1 MEGSHFEVLKD
12 YLRLTRPANLFFIA
26 TLMVLMEK
34 WVAVPVLQH
43 YWHLPEQLPVSL
55 LILLSAATVLI
66 AAGGYVI
73 NDYFDIKIDRIN
85 RPDTLIVANTIG
97 KPQTMRYYSIITG
110 LGVIVGLIAAWLCH
124 SWTLAMIFVMTPGLL
139 WFYSA
144 SYKRQFV
151 IGNLIV
157 AFSAALTPLLIALA
171 NEAYMLHR
179 VGEMVLSVGVPQ
191 MLYVWIGG
199 FAAFAFVM
207 TWLREVVKDLQDQE
221 GDREL
226 ECHSLP
232 IVLGEMWTKIIVTI
246 VMLMAMAASVWLI
259 FFVLPFPTVWTGLNV
274 RYWIC
279 VWMIPMLGEIA
290 LLWSAKIPSD
300 YKTAQ
305 QLLKWIMLMGTL
317 YSFVILRCI

>member
-1 MEGSHFEVLKD
+1 MEGSRFEILKD
-12 YLRLTRPANLFFIA
+12 YLRLTRPANLFFIVV
-26 TLMVLMEK
+26 LMTLMEK
-34 WVAVPVLQH
+34 WVVMPVLQH
-43 YWHLPEQLPVSL
+43 YWQLPEQLPMWL
-55 LILLSAATVLI
+55 LILLIMATVLI

-85 RPDTLIVANTIG
+85 RPDTLIVTNTIS
-97 KPQTMRYYSIITG
+97 KQQTMRFYIVLTA
-110 LGVIVGLIAAWLCH
+110 LGVGCGLTTALFCH
-124 SWTLAMIFVMTPGLL
+124 SWTLAMIFVIIPGLL

-144 SYKRQFV
+144 SYKRQFL

-157 AFSAALTPLLIALA
+157 AFAAALTPMLVAMV
-171 NEAYMLHR
+171 NEAYMCYR

-191 MLYVWIGG
+191 MVYLWISG

-207 TWLREVVKDLQDQE
+207 TWLREVVKDLQDQQ

-226 ECHSLP
+226 ECHTLP
-232 IVLGEMWTKIIVTI
+232 IVLGERWTKVIITM
-246 VMLMAMAASVWLI
+246 VMLATMAASAWLI
-259 FFVLPFPTVWTGLNV
+259 FDVLPFSTEWTGLNV
-274 RYWIC
+274 RFWIC
-279 VWMIPMLGEIA
+279 AWLIPMAGELA

-317 YSFVILRCI
+317 YSFVIVRCI